1 MVGFEAGRCD
11 SQHAEDTVGLSL
23 KLPPLRLAR
32 GIWDMIVS
40 WDHSVQCVLVEYHNC
55 FSEGLIEKE
64 IFY

>member
-40 WDHSVQCVLVEYHNC
+40 WDHSVQCVLVEYTIIA
-55 FSEGLIEKE
+55 SLRD
-64 IFY
+64 

>member
-40 WDHSVQCVLVEYHNC
+40 
-55 FSEGLIEKE
+55 
-64 IFY
+64 